1 MSKVHIMLYHDLE
14 FLNDL
19 QSIIKLICFTSL
31 GQKKS
36 LTFQFDIYS
45 SHQSNISSIISI
57 HCTILTLLNFFPF
70 TELILLFPK
79 NIKEL
84 FLIVF
89 LEIETQILDIKWP
102 PMQNS
107 HYKYL
112 QLPRGLFWD
121 PNVTNF
127 NLCHLYEMV
136 NLMHLPKIEK
146 TDTFKYILGL

>member
-1 MSKVHIMLYHDLE
+1 MLYHDLE

-19 QSIIKLICFTSL
+19 QIIVKLICFTSL

-89 LEIETQILDIKWP
+89 LEIETQILDIK
-102 PMQNS
+102 
-107 HYKYL
+107 
-112 QLPRGLFWD
+112 
-121 PNVTNF
+121 
-127 NLCHLYEMV
+127 
-136 NLMHLPKIEK
+136 
-146 TDTFKYILGL
+146 